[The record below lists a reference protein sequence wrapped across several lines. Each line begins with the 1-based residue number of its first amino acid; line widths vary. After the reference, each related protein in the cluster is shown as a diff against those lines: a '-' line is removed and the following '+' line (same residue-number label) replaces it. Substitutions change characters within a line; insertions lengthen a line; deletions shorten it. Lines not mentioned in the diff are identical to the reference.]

1 MELDLGFVA
10 ELDVFWVAMLWALG
24 IALLFKVMKRER
36 GLQDATYE
44 GLSVI
49 AALLAV
55 IAVLLYYIH
64 EKLG

>member
-1 MELDLGFVA
+1 VELGLGFVA
-10 ELDVFWVAMLWALG
+10 ELDVVWIALLYAVG
-24 IALLFKVMKRER
+24 VALLFKVMKRER

-64 EKLG
+64 QKI